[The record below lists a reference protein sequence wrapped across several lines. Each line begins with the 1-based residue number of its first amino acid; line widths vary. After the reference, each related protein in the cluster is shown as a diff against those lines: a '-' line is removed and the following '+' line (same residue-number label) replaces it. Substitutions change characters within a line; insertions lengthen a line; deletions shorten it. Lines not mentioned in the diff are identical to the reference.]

1 MPIAVKYLFEKSP
14 EADYALLVDCARAI
28 HASADDIMLFWPE
41 FQRFPE
47 GAFILMEAIGAKDIG
62 SRMSGCVEL
71 IERHRSRTSEPAV
84 VDTMRHMMKGFE
96 RMHMHTEGNALQID
110 GLPIAIEACRA
121 WLASAGEQST
131 PAPCV

>member
-14 EADYALLVDCARAI
+14 EADHAFLADCARAI
-28 HASADDIMLFWPE
+28 HASADDIMLFCLD
-41 FQRFPE
+41 FHTFPE
-47 GAFILMEAIGAKDIG
+47 GASVLMEAIGAKDIG

-84 VDTMRHMMKGFE
+84 VDTMRHMMKGLE

-110 GLPIAIEACRA
+110 GLPLALEACRA
-121 WLASAGEQST
+121 WLATAGQQSV
-131 PAPCV
+131 PAPTV